1 METFTERLQMIC
13 IRKGYNM
20 NLERE
25 LEVAKACAVE
35 AGRAIM
41 DIYENATDMQ
51 VTYKDG
57 DMPLTAADKASNA
70 IIVKALKEAF
80 PEYAVLSEEEK
91 DDLARLDNDFC
102 FVVDPLDGTKEFI
115 KRNGQFTVNI
125 ALSYKHESVMGVIY
139 VPVTGELYYASRGQ
153 GAYLDTKE
161 QKGHRLQVSDV
172 TDKDQIRMVM
182 SSSHGCEQMDRLLE
196 KYGITNFVKMG
207 SSLKGCV
214 IARGEAEVYY
224 RYNPTMEWDTAAMQ
238 CIVEEAGAIFRQMDE
253 TPMTYNRTDSLN
265 AKGFYIINSEKN
277 HLTL

>member
-1 METFTERLQMIC
+1 
-13 IRKGYNM
+13 M

-35 AGRAIM
+35 AGKAIM

-57 DMPLTAADKASNA
+57 DMPLTAADNASNA

-153 GAYLDTKE
+153 GAYLDTKD
-161 QKGHRLQVSDV
+161 QKGRRLQVSDV